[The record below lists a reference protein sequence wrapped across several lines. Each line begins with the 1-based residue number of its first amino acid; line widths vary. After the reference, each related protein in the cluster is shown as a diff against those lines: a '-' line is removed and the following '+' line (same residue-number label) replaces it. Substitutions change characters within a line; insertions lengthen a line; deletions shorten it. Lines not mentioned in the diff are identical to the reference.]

1 MQKTL
6 FCLGL
11 FFFLKLKCIFL
22 SMFKRYL
29 SLISMQDRYTEYLVL
44 LEVDQLTLVL
54 ICSVGLSLMQ
64 MVWEFSGYKH
74 S

>member
-1 MQKTL
+1 
-6 FCLGL
+6 
-11 FFFLKLKCIFL
+11 
-22 SMFKRYL
+22 MFKRYL